1 MSRPYRIALLNPNTS
16 VISTELMLRSARR
29 GLPPMVRVDGRT
41 VPHGHAFISTPAA
54 LAEAAEG
61 IVGPALAAVQGEGF
75 DALIVAG
82 FGDPG
87 LTALRAQLEVPV
99 TGLAEAAIL
108 EAAQGGRRY
117 AIVTVTPDL
126 DASLR
131 AAARTWAPAAPLVA
145 IRYTTGPLGDV
156 MHTPQSLEAAL
167 LAACRMAVEIDHAE
181 AIVIGGGPLA
191 QAAQALAVQ
200 LSVPVIDP
208 VAAAVRL
215 AVRRGGLPG

>member
-1 MSRPYRIALLNPNTS
+1 VSRPYRIALLNPNTS

-29 GLPPMVRVDGRT
+29 GLPPMVRVEGRT

-87 LTALRAQLEVPV
+87 LMALRAQLDVPV
-99 TGLAEAAIL
+99 TGLGEAAIL
-108 EAAQGGRRY
+108 EAAQGGRPY
-117 AIVTVTPDL
+117 AIVTVTPEL
-126 DASLR
+126 HSSLR
-131 AAARTWAPAAPLVA
+131 AAAHTWAPAAPLVA
-145 IRYTTGPLGDV
+145 IRYTSGPLGEV
-156 MHTPQSLEAAL
+156 LHTPQSLEDAL
-167 LAACRMAVEIDHAE
+167 HAACRKAVDIDHAE

-191 QAAQALAVQ
+191 QAAQALAAR
-200 LSVPVIDP
+200 LRVPVIDP
-208 VAAAVRL
+208 VAAAVCL
-215 AVRRGGLPG
+215 ACQRGGVCA